1 VFFERSAGPACRV
14 AAPTFHFGYWDRLGR
29 KDRFVIPDVIAR
41 ARPRVE
47 IGGDS
52 TAADVNTELAR
63 DGDRVIAQGRA
74 PRRGEWVVRECSGSA
89 KRGMRMPRENRKLV
103 IPPA

>member
-1 VFFERSAGPACRV
+1 MFFERSAGPACRV
-14 AAPTFHFGYWDRLGR
+14 AAPTFHFGHWDRLGR

-52 TAADVNTELAR
+52 TAADVNTELAP
-63 DGDRVIAQGRA
+63 DGGRVIAQGA
-74 PRRGEWVVRECSGSA
+74 TLGHESVLRECSGSA
-89 KRGMRMPRENRKLV
+89 KRG
-103 IPPA
+103 